1 MSLRPTGRYIR
12 GRKGGVGGS
21 PPSTSRRVLPRIAEI
36 KITDLNSSSIE
47 ATVKV
52 VQHAAQHGQS
62 GERLATRSTGQEI
75 EESSLQMIGYMNLD
89 EQADKDFGLARRKA
103 VLRRIGARLRGDA
116 LSNRLLCFDEVRKIS
131 GAVGGVRR
139 GRRTVPLGQ
148 IAGSAGRCSD
158 FDRAFLPA
166 RASVSERWKRIDKA
180 FHRAEEFPPV
190 SLYKIGESYFVLDG
204 NHRVS
209 VYRYHGVEWVD
220 ADVTEFRGLL
230 PRNRKVEGRPI
241 HRHPSAGPE
250 RGGSKMHDIVDPQA
264 RIEVRWGLEEDEGG
278 IAELMDLNG
287 LHRALAFEE
296 RFLVAERGGKVLAA
310 LRYRTEPK
318 RLLLG
323 LLVSDPWAEERPLAV
338 ALYAGAVELAREM
351 GVREVRARSVR
362 HADDYPYVAGYRRRF
377 PGGWYLHTQP
387 RNRRKGLPAGGWRR
401 MVALLSVPAVPFFRA
416 FRGAGRWMDGPR

>member
-1 MSLRPTGRYIR
+1 
-12 GRKGGVGGS
+12 
-21 PPSTSRRVLPRIAEI
+21 
-36 KITDLNSSSIE
+36 
-47 ATVKV
+47 
-52 VQHAAQHGQS
+52 
-62 GERLATRSTGQEI
+62 
-75 EESSLQMIGYMNLD
+75 MIGYMNLE

-103 VLRRIGARLRGDA
+103 VLRRIGARLRRDA
-116 LSNRLLCFDEVRKIS
+116 LSNRLLCFDEVRKKS

-190 SLYKIGESYFVLDG
+190 SLYKIDESYFVLDG
-204 NHRVS
+204 HHRVS

-230 PRNRKVEGRPI
+230 PRDRKVEGRPI
-241 HRHPSAGPE
+241 HHHPSTGPE
-250 RGGSKMHDIVDPQA
+250 RGGSKMHEIVDPQA
-264 RIEVRWGLEEDEGG
+264 SIEVRWGLEEDEEG

-287 LHRALAFEE
+287 MRRALAFEE
-296 RFLVAERGGKVLAA
+296 RFLVAERGDKVLAA

-338 ALYAGAVELAREM
+338 ALYAGAGGLAREM
-351 GVREVRARSVR
+351 GVREVRASSVR
-362 HADDYPYVAGYRRRF
+362 HAEDYPHKAGYRWRF
-377 PGGWYLHTQP
+377 PGGWYLDTTPP
-387 RNRRKGLPAGGWRR
+387 RNRRKELPAGGWRR
-401 MVALLSVPAVPFFRA
+401 MVALLGVPAVPFFGA
-416 FRGAGRWMDGPR
+416 FRGARRWMDGPR